1 MASHACPKCGSGR
14 VKDGYPD
21 IECLACGYRQPLV
34 DFPISWD
41 WHRYY
46 CQEGG
51 APDPGPD
58 QPPRHALNEDIE
70 QRLEGLEQRLDA
82 LNEAELRQL
91 RLNRIY
97 DELQGLKRG
106 LRYTQRAMAQSI
118 RHRRKQPAGLKLTE
132 L

>member
-1 MASHACPKCGSGR
+1 MASHACPKCGSSR
-14 VKDGYPD
+14 VKNGYPD

-51 APDPGPD
+51 APDPGPN
-58 QPPRHALNEDIE
+58 QPLKPLTGDIE
-70 QRLEGLEQRLDA
+70 QRLEGLEQRLNT

-91 RLNRIY
+91 RLSRIY

-106 LRYTQRAMAQSI
+106 LRYTQRVVAQSI
-118 RHRRKQPAGLKLTE
+118 RHRRAQPARLKLTE